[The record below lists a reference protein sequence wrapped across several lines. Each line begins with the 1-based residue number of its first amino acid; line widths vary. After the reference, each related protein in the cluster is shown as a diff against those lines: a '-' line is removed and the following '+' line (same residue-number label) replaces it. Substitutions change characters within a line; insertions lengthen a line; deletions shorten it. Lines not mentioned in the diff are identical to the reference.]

1 MTAGLYAH
9 HAGTGPIGSIGVG
22 IVTAAFVLVIGQEI
36 FSFVRTPILRIAVAL
51 IFAIP
56 AALAGY
62 YATFGLSELTM
73 TSDLW
78 RQAFAVIGAVCDRG
92 DGLDAA
98 CGSPACYASWVR
110 TTGIVEARRRD
121 ADGTV
126 AAPLHVCQVLI
137 GARSGSDSQT

>member
-9 HAGTGPIGSIGVG
+9 HAGTGPIGSTGVG

-36 FSFVRTPILRIAVAL
+36 FSFVRTPILRIAVPL

-62 YATFGLSELTM
+62 YATFGLSGLTM

-78 RQAFAVIGAVCDRG
+78 RQALAVIGAVAIGATAWMR
-92 DGLDAA
+92 LA
-98 CGSPACYASWVR
+98 
-110 TTGIVEARRRD
+110 
-121 ADGTV
+121 
-126 AAPLHVCQVLI
+126 AAPS
-137 GARSGSDSQT
+137 GAPAGSGRPALS